1 MINQQ
6 SLKLRFVYHPET
18 GIFLWKRPP
27 HNHMRL
33 MGQLAGGVST
43 GYVMIKIDGQKYKAH
58 RLAWLFVHGSLPAK
72 DIDHRDGNPLNNAIS
87 NLRLATMS
95 QNLANAKRRKGKA
108 IAKGVRMARDKFQA
122 RIRFGGKLINLGSF
136 FTEAE
141 AAEAYQKASIKY
153 YGEFH
158 RSS

>member
-1 MINQQ
+1 MKQ
-6 SLKLRFVYHPET
+6 SILTERLDYNSET

-33 MGQLAGGVST
+33 LGKQAGGVST

-58 RLAWLFVHGSLPAK
+58 RLAWLYVHGNWPTK

-95 QNLANAKRRKGKA
+95 QNLANAKRRKGKS
-108 IAKGVRMARDKFQA
+108 IAKGVRMARHKFQA
-122 RIRFGGKLINLGSF
+122 RIKFGGKLINLGSF
-136 FTEAE
+136 NTETEA
-141 AAEAYQKASIKY
+141 ADAYRKASIKY

-158 RSS
+158 RAS